1 MKRLV
6 AMGIAVSSLFL
17 LQGTAWAAHGNIQNL
32 TVDETAVLMDDG
44 TVRVTGT
51 ITCTTGAT
59 NARWRVGARLT
70 QDGNNTGRGGP
81 DTGTCNGSAQRWVVF
96 VSPGPGDDFD
106 EGPGLV
112 NANAQTGDSTGT
124 ILDREETTESVT
136 VVDSGG
142 GGGPVP
148 V

>member
-32 TVDETAVLMDDG
+32 TVDETAVLLDDG

-51 ITCTTGAT
+51 ITCTEG
-59 NARWRVGARLT
+59 ARWRVGARLT
-70 QDGNNTGRGGP
+70 QGGDNTGRGGP
-81 DTGTCNGSAQRWVVF
+81 DTGDCTGTAQRWVVF

-124 ILDREETTESVT
+124 ILDREETTERVT

-142 GGGPVP
+142 GGGSA
-148 V
+148 

>member
-6 AMGIAVSSLFL
+6 ALGVAASTLFL
-17 LQGTAWAAHGNIQNL
+17 LQGTAWAAHGDIQNID
-32 TVDETAVLMDDG
+32 VDETAVLLEDG
-44 TVRVTGT
+44 RVRITGT

-59 NARWRVGARLT
+59 NARWRIGARLY

-81 DTGTCNGSAQRWVVF
+81 DTGTCDGTAQRWVVF

-112 NANAQTGDSTGT
+112 EAQAQTGDSSGT
-124 ILDREETTESVT
+124 VIERSETRERVT
-136 VVDSGG
+136 VVDSAG
-142 GGGPVP
+142 
-148 V
+148 

>member
-44 TVRVTGT
+44 TVRITGT
-51 ITCTTGAT
+51 ITCTEG
-59 NARWRVGARLT
+59 ARWRVGARLT
-70 QDGNNTGRGGP
+70 QDGNNSGRGGP
-81 DTGTCNGSAQRWVVF
+81 DTGTCNGTAQRWVVF

-106 EGPGLV
+106 AGPGSV
-112 NANAQTGDSTGT
+112 QASAQTGDSTRT
-124 ILDREETTESVT
+124 ILDRDETTESVT

-142 GGGPVP
+142 GGGGPA
-148 V
+148 